1 MFVSFQGLSGDVV
14 VNKKHHGGPDQAVYG
29 YREEDYIWWSEHLK
43 KSIKEPLF
51 GENLT
56 LTGLSSFALPIGA
69 QLVFKE
75 VVLEV
80 TAPRIPCQTLSSV
93 MGDNQFGKD
102 FAKEARSGF
111 YFRVKK
117 EGYLVRGDAFSVAL
131 KGAHIVTT
139 VDLFEANYQKLSED
153 RLEEFLSA
161 PIDMRTRAKFA
172 KKLDDLR
179 KCPVAG

>member
-102 FAKEARSGF
+102 FAEAARSGF

-117 EGYLVRGDAFSVAL
+117 EGYLAKGESFLVRLEES
-131 KGAHIVTT
+131 HSVTT
-139 VDLFEANYQKLSED
+139 VSLFRANYEKLSAEQ
-153 RLEEFLSA
+153 LEEFLSA
-161 PIDMRTRAKFA
+161 PIDLRTREKFT
-172 KKLDDLR
+172 KKLQSLE
-179 KCPVAG
+179 KVG